1 MLSFLRRRKRSWIII
16 ILLGV
21 IVFTFVLYFGGG
33 SDLGQSATDVV
44 VEVNGENIRQRD
56 LEINFQRALEVY
68 RDLFKGSLT
77 QEMVKNLNLR
87 ESVLQEMIQQRLLL
101 QESKRLGLEATEEEL
116 VNVITSLPVFQV
128 NGQFSN
134 QRYLDFLRSRRM
146 TPVQFE
152 AEQKQEI
159 SVRKL
164 LEMIRDSVR
173 VSDSEI
179 RDRYRLESEKVNL
192 NFVRLAASDFL
203 AEVKVA
209 SQEVKTFYENN
220 KESLKEPVRVQ
231 VEYVTYPF
239 DHFGAQIRI
248 SDKDAENVYQSQRQK
263 RFTEPRAA
271 KVRHILIRA
280 PEGAAKNARAIARE
294 KAEHVRAEAVKGK
307 DFAALAQQYS
317 EDPSSSAGGDLGWF
331 TAGQLLPALE
341 KAAFELRKGEISQ
354 VVESALG
361 YHLLKLD
368 DTKGEK
374 TKSFSEVK
382 DQIGAEIRREKGSAE
397 AGKAIDADR
406 EKLVAGG
413 DFSQLAKERGLRLS
427 ASHLFTPDE
436 RVPELENVEEF
447 YKKAFALPVKEVSVV
462 HGPNAYYL
470 MRVIQRKEPS
480 VPPLESVQA
489 RIEADLK
496 NKKAAELALQKANAL
511 LAQLRKEKDLAR
523 LAQQNGFRV
532 EETGW
537 FARNTPELPKIGP
550 LKELKPGGIAVSQ
563 HQPIPEVIYSQ
574 ADAAY
579 LFYFKESREPDME
592 SFEKEKSRLQAQA
605 LSQKRDNALQQFIDS
620 LKSRAHIKFH
630 EAALEAS

>member
-21 IVFTFVLYFGGG
+21 IVFTFVLYFGG
-33 SDLGQSATDVV
+33 SDWGQGAVDTV

-56 LEINFQRALEVY
+56 LEVSFQRALEVY

-77 QEMVKNLNLR
+77 PEMVKNLNLR
-87 ESVLQEMIQQRLLL
+87 ETVLQEMIQQRLLL
-101 QESKRLGLEATEEEL
+101 QEAKRLGLEATEDEV

-128 NGQFSN
+128 KGQFSN
-134 QRYLDFLRSRRM
+134 ERYLEFLRYRRM

-152 AEQKQEI
+152 AEQRDDI
-159 SVRKL
+159 SMRKL
-164 LEMIRDSVR
+164 LEMIRDSVH
-173 VSDSEI
+173 VSESEI
-179 RDRYRLESEKVNL
+179 RDRYRVDSEKVNL
-192 NFVRLAASDFL
+192 GFVRLAASDFL
-203 AEVKVA
+203 AEVKLS
-209 SQEVKTFYENN
+209 SQEVKAFYENN
-220 KESLKEPVRVQ
+220 RESLKEPLRVQ

-239 DHFGAQIRI
+239 DKFGAQIPI
-248 SDKDAENVYQSQRQK
+248 GDKEVENLYQSQRQK

-307 DFAALAQQYS
+307 NFAGLAQQYS

-354 VVESALG
+354 VVESPLG
-361 YHLLKLD
+361 YHVLKLD

-374 TKSFSEVK
+374 TKSFNEVK
-382 DQIGAEIRREKGSAE
+382 DQIETEIRREKGSAE
-397 AGKAIDADR
+397 AGKAIDADQ
-406 EKLVAGG
+406 EKLVAGA
-413 DFSQLAKERGLRLS
+413 DFSQLAKQRGLRLS
-427 ASHLFTPDE
+427 ATGLFTHDE
-436 RVPELENVEEF
+436 RLPELENVEEF
-447 YKKAFALPVKEVSVV
+447 YKKAFTLPVKEVSVV

-470 MRVIQRKEPS
+470 IRVIQKKEPL
-480 VPPLESVQA
+480 VPPFESVQG

-496 NKKAAELALQKANAL
+496 NKKAFELALHKANAL
-511 LAQLRKEKDLAR
+511 LAQLKTEKDFAR
-523 LAQQNGFRV
+523 LAQQKGLKV

-537 FARNTPELPKIGP
+537 FARNSPEVPKIGP

-563 HQPIPEVIYSQ
+563 HQPIPEIIYTQ

-579 LFYFKESREPDME
+579 LFYFKDSREADME
-592 SFEKEKSRLQAQA
+592 SFEKEKSRLKAEA
-605 LSQKRDNALQQFIDS
+605 LAQKRDNALQQFIDS
-620 LKSRAHIKFH
+620 LKARARIEFH
-630 EAALEAS
+630 EAALETS